1 MILPRFRFGALSFG
15 CFLLVVLVGSLVP
28 GSPATAQTDWLER
41 GKSLLEDFTKGSSE
55 QPRLTVGDIGAG
67 LKEALRIGTERVVT
81 RLGRP
86 DGFNLD
92 SQIHIPLPKSLK
104 TAQSVLS
111 KVGMSSLLDDLELR
125 LNRAAEV
132 ATPRAKKLFWNAIQ
146 QMTLEDINGIY
157 KGPDDAATRYFQRK
171 MSAPLA
177 EEMRPIVDRTLADV
191 GAIKAYD
198 DMMGR
203 YRSIPF
209 VPDVKADLTRHVIEK
224 GLDGI
229 FYYLA
234 REEAAIRKDPV
245 KRTTELLRRVF
256 GRS

>member
-1 MILPRFRFGALSFG
+1 MILSRFRFGAIRLG
-15 CFLLVVLVGSLVP
+15 CFSLVVLFASLLP
-28 GSPATAQTDWLER
+28 GSPAVAQTDWLER
-41 GKSLLEDFTKGSSE
+41 GRSLLEGFTKGGSE
-55 QPRLTVGDIGAG
+55 QPSLTVGDIGAG
-67 LKEALRIGTERVVT
+67 LKEALRVGTQRVVT
-81 RLGRP
+81 RLGQP

-92 SQIHIPLPKSLK
+92 PQIHIPLPKSLK

-111 KVGMSSLLDDLELR
+111 RVGMSSLLDDLELR

-132 ATPRAKKLFWNAIQ
+132 ATPKAKKLFWDAIQ
-146 QMTLEDINGIY
+146 QMTLEDIKGIY

-177 EEMRPIVDRTLADV
+177 EEMRPIIKRTLADV

-198 DMMGR
+198 EVMGQ
-203 YRSIPF
+203 YHSIPF
-209 VPDVKADLTRHVIEK
+209 VPDVKADLTQHVIEK

-256 GRS
+256 GQS